1 MRFLAATV
9 VAAALVVVLP
19 MAGRGSSEDDSALH
33 DSGARRIEVPVAGL
47 AFALPEGW
55 RVAVD
60 HPDATAS
67 SLVVVTNLWSS
78 GLCELRDFHQAT
90 NGEYTTGEVA
100 DILQT
105 GARLDPDGEFVAH
118 AEVVLPAGTGIRL
131 DRRERIDADAWLE
144 QSDYLVTIGDT
155 VAWLYCH
162 TGDEAPPDRWRG
174 LAETIEAIP
183 VGDGG
188 IVYDFDERVVLPH
201 LGFKLD
207 FPEEW
212 VVGALTTRSQPE
224 PVFRGVHALSPDGPC
239 SAHDMGRTPQD
250 RGWQGL
256 DDMAEWDAGK
266 SGGKE
271 GWEQSFLDLAA
282 GRTLRID
289 REVESTDMPHSTRY
303 VFTNGGSWA
312 ILSCYAAD
320 PPADRWLSIAETIE
334 FLPAEE

>member
-9 VAAALVVVLP
+9 VAAALVVGLP

-266 SGGKE
+266 SGGRKA
-271 GWEQSFLDLAA
+271 GSNPSWTSQPDVRSGSTVRWSPRTCRTARGTCSPMVARGQSLVLR
-282 GRTLRID
+282 GR
-289 REVESTDMPHSTRY
+289 P
-303 VFTNGGSWA
+303 A
-312 ILSCYAAD
+312 
-320 PPADRWLSIAETIE
+320 ADRWLSIAETIE